1 MTNLTYAWV
10 VTYEVEL
17 KEIEAQPVAIA
28 RAETTPDKI
37 GATFGELIAEV
48 SASLARRGIPT
59 TGPAF
64 GRYFDYSKDHVD
76 MAVGFPVAAS
86 VEDDGRVVAGELPG
100 GRVAVVTHA
109 GPYKQLGGAYRAIE
123 AWIAEHG
130 VASSGPPWE
139 VYVTGPVQTAD
150 SSTWRTDIVQP
161 IT

>member
-1 MTNLTYAWV
+1 LGV
-10 VTYEVEL
+10 GPEVEL
-17 KEIEAQPVAIA
+17 KEMEAQPVVIA
-28 RAETTPDKI
+28 RTETTPDQI
-37 GATFGELIAEV
+37 GPTYGELIAEV
-48 SASLARRGIPT
+48 SASLAKRSIPVA
-59 TGPAF
+59 GPPF

-100 GRVAVVTHA
+100 GRVAIVTHV
-109 GPYKQLGGAYRAIE
+109 GPYTQLGAAYRAIE

-130 VASSGPPWE
+130 EASAGPPWE
-139 VYVTGPVQTAD
+139 VYVTGPAQTAD

>member
-1 MTNLTYAWV
+1 MPHDV
-10 VTYEVEL
+10 IV
-17 KEIEAQPVAIA
+17 KEIQAQPVSIA

-37 GATFGELIAEV
+37 GATYGELIAEV
-48 SASLARRGIPT
+48 SASLARRSIPMA
-59 TGPAF
+59 GPSF
-64 GRYFDYSKDHVD
+64 GRYFDFSKDHVD

-100 GRVAVVTHA
+100 GRVAVVTHV
-109 GPYKQLGGAYRAIE
+109 GPYTQIGAAYRAIE

-130 VASSGPPWE
+130 VASAGPPWE
-139 VYVTGPVQTAD
+139 VYVTGPAQTSD